1 MILVIHPLQHRVD
14 QKGQD
19 DEAGQQRRQ
28 VLLAVA
34 VVVLEVVTLGFQ
46 GVVVF
51 IFDLPPAAPGLD
63 DFYHIVVS
71 EREGSRKSVLVQ
83 DVTKL
88 IGGRE
93 RAPVHQQG
101 VIAIP

>member
-1 MILVIHPLQHRVD
+1 VD

-28 VLLAVA
+28 MLLAVA

-51 IFDLPPAAPGLD
+51 IFDLPAATPGLD
-63 DFYHIVVS
+63 DLRQILVI
-71 EREGSRKSVLVQ
+71 ECQGSRKGVLIQYITV
-83 DVTKL
+83 L
-88 IGGRE
+88 IGGCE
-93 RAPVHQQG
+93 RAPVNSLSRNTSQ
-101 VIAIP
+101 VVD